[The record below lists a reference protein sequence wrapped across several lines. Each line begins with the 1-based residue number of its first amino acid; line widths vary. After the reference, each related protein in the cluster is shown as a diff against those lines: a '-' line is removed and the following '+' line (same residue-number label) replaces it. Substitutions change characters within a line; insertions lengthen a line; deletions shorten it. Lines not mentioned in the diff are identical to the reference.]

1 MLHEYLASTLGR
13 IQVPA
18 YLEKLNN
25 MVVAGSEIELI
36 AKLCAA
42 PLEKGR
48 YSIDAKKLEEV
59 YHQGSCNDQGAI
71 SERYQLSEN
80 QAEILY
86 FSLAICAICWTA
98 PWQKGFSVPRWSFG
112 MR

>member
-42 PLEKGR
+42 PLEKEGIPSTLKSWKR
-48 YSIDAKKLEEV
+48 FTTRFV
-59 YHQGSCNDQGAI
+59 
-71 SERYQLSEN
+71 
-80 QAEILY
+80 
-86 FSLAICAICWTA
+86 
-98 PWQKGFSVPRWSFG
+98 
-112 MR
+112 